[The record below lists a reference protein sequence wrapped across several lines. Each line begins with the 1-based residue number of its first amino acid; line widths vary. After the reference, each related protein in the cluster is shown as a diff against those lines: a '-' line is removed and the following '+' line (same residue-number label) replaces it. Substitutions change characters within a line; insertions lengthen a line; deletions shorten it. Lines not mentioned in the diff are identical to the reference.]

1 MGPAS
6 DTNPWFT
13 CRTTFRAR
21 VAGTQRTPTCRAAT
35 LVPVSP
41 SCLAPSALPP
51 DECHVGIPLL
61 GLMYCAHDGGEDGG
75 TPRPGSPAV
84 RLALVGNRGLA
95 MNPDSAPRRGSVVHV
110 DFRSGSQAPPTSPV
124 WWYDA
129 RGRADGWCWRSP
141 ARWTFRPA
149 RSSPDI
155 GGDPCFV
162 VFDLQG
168 VTFMDCSSL
177 RVIQNAQHR
186 ALAAGGEVRL
196 AAASEQVMRILTVT
210 RLDGVFPTFDSVR
223 DATSRGVNPSSDPT
237 RRRSGRPGSRRPGV
251 RARCCASPAWVMVF
265 GHAYGHDG
273 GGSRP
278 SPPPYVLARTQSEY
292 INSPPRGASVVHA
305 RPSIGLPVPCGARRG
320 GTRRTRSGRW
330 LVLEIAGEMDIQA
343 GPLLSDIGGD
353 PSFVVFDLHGVAFK
367 MDCSSLRV
375 LQNAQHRVLAAGGS
389 VRLAAASKQVL
400 RVLALTHLE
409 RAFSLYDAVQDAT
422 SVPPV
427 PAARVEALPG
437 MTEASGGYRAAP
449 PDGSTGGEKVP
460 MASVERTITVE
471 PADRPRSG
479 PTCRTSRPRRNGTR
493 PR

>member
-1 MGPAS
+1 MVEPLGRVPRRTSRTSWKSRTRDEPRQRPTAWVGGS
-6 DTNPWFT
+6 
-13 CRTTFRAR
+13 CRF
-21 VAGTQRTPTCRAAT
+21 P
-35 LVPVSP
+35 
-41 SCLAPSALPP
+41 
-51 DECHVGIPLL
+51 
-61 GLMYCAHDGGEDGG
+61 
-75 TPRPGSPAV
+75 V
-84 RLALVGNRGLA
+84 RLAC
-95 MNPDSAPRRGSVVHV
+95 
-110 DFRSGSQAPPTSPV
+110 PPTSPV

-210 RLDGVFPTFDSVR
+210 RLDGVFPTFNSVR

-237 RRRSGRPGSRRPGV
+237 RRRSGCPGRGDLVSVLAVLLP
-251 RARCCASPAWVMVF
+251 CWVMVF
-265 GHAYGHDG
+265 GHAYGHD

-292 INSPPRGASVVHA
+292 INSPPRGASVVHVDFDRA
-305 RPSIGLPVPCGARRG
+305 SGSLRSPAWRY
-320 GTRRTRSGRW
+320 RRTRSGRW

-353 PSFVVFDLHGVAFK
+353 PSFVVFDLHGVTF

-409 RAFSLYDAVQDAT
+409 RAFSLYDWYRT
-422 SVPPV
+422 PRPCRPS
-427 PAARVEALPG
+427 RRPG
-437 MTEASGGYRAAP
+437 SKRCRA
-449 PDGSTGGEKVP
+449 
-460 MASVERTITVE
+460 
-471 PADRPRSG
+471 
-479 PTCRTSRPRRNGTR
+479 
-493 PR
+493 